1 MNKYQELFR
10 EDNQAIEERYVLSMD
25 RIEEIAEL
33 NTAAFATLTGEADSI
48 KEYFKKTAAFIMM
61 IRQLAEDI
69 SQGVTEEESL
79 EQLQQ
84 RNHRLYED
92 IIGSSYESSYAN
104 PAYANE
110 KLGGDYG
117 PLLCFLYTEIR
128 GMIVFAY
135 ESRLTDITILNELF
149 VEVYN
154 LFEEEL
160 PQVKTVKDAIYWF
173 VSDYCDVTVAYRI
186 RESVDPSL
194 SFAADIIM
202 NSDLNDLRYL
212 YAFGEYISG
221 EELKLASFMNSLP
234 EETIRKMADTYTE
247 GYRIGFAVTGK
258 DLSKKKTVVIRYS
271 LGFER
276 MIRQAVQNFKAMGL
290 EPIFT
295 RAAVNSVNKNA
306 RGKGG
311 YFGASPNKQYD
322 YDHRFDNALY
332 LDRAFKERKLSVL
345 RVAYEEYKE
354 LARQQAGPAV
364 VETFGE
370 ELFEPA
376 AKDDCLSLNPKQQKI
391 AVEYASESGQ
401 IVNEYIPGE
410 ERSFTIIAF
419 PVPAIGA
426 EFEAIFQ
433 DTIRINT
440 LDYMLYRDMQQI
452 IIDALDQADHVL
464 VKGKGDN
471 KTELCI
477 QLHTLTDPA
486 AQTNFENC
494 VADVNIPV
502 GEVFTSPVLAGTNGT
517 LHVSSVYIGDIQFKD
532 LTVRLE
538 DGMVADYSC
547 SNFEDPKEN
556 KKLIEQ
562 VIMGNHQ
569 CVPIGEFAIGTNTT
583 AYAMANQYGI
593 LHKLPILIVEKMG
606 PHFALGDTC
615 YSWAEDQKV
624 YNPDGKEIIARD
636 NEKSILRKEDLSQ
649 AYFNC
654 HTDITIPYDEL
665 DSILAIRADKSS
677 ITIIEDGKFALPG
690 VEELNKPLT

>member
-1 MNKYQELFR
+1 MKYQELFR
-10 EDNQAIEERYVLSMD
+10 EENEAIAERYALSMD
-25 RIEEIAEL
+25 RIAEIAEFNTEDL
-33 NTAAFATLTGEADSI
+33 NTLGEEAAAI
-48 KEYFKKTAAFIMM
+48 REYFKKTAAFIRM
-61 IRQLAEDI
+61 IRELVEDI
-69 SQGVTEEESL
+69 KQGVPEGESL

-84 RNHRLYED
+84 RNHKLYED
-92 IIGSSYESSYAN
+92 IIGCSYESSYAN
-104 PAYANE
+104 PAYANQ

-117 PLLCFLYTEIR
+117 SLLCFLYTEIR
-128 GMIVFAY
+128 GMIVYAY

-149 VEVYN
+149 IQVYN

-160 PQVKTVKDAIYWF
+160 PQVKEVKDAIYWF
-173 VSDYCDVTVAYRI
+173 VSDYCDVTVTYRI

-202 NSDLNDLRYL
+202 NSDLSDLRYL
-212 YAFGEYISG
+212 YAFGEYISE
-221 EELKLASFMNSLP
+221 EELKLAAFMNSLP

-247 GYRIGFAVTGK
+247 GYRIGFSVTGK
-258 DLSKKKTVVIRYS
+258 DLSKKKTVVIRYC

-276 MIRQAVQNFKAMGL
+276 MIRQAVLNFKDMGL

-345 RVAYEEYKE
+345 RVAYEEYRE
-354 LARQQAGPAV
+354 WAHLQAGPAV

-370 ELFEPA
+370 ELFEPV
-376 AKDDCLSLNPKQQKI
+376 AKEDALKLNSKQQKI
-391 AVEYASESGQ
+391 AVEYANESGQ
-401 IVNEYIPGE
+401 IVNEYIPGD

-419 PVPAIGA
+419 PVPAIGP

-464 VKGKGDN
+464 VKGKGEN
-471 KTELCI
+471 KTDLRI
-477 QLHTLTDPA
+477 QLHSLEDPS

-502 GEVFTSPVLAGTNGT
+502 GEVFTSPVLAGTHGT
-517 LHVSSVYIGDIQFKD
+517 LHVSSVYIGEIQFKD

-547 SNFEDPKEN
+547 SNFEDPEEN

-562 VIMGNHQ
+562 VIMGSHS

-583 AYAMANQYGI
+583 AYAMANKYGI
-593 LHKLPILIVEKMG
+593 LHRLPILIVEKMG

-615 YSWAEDQKV
+615 YSWSEDQKV

-649 AYFNC
+649 AYYNC
-654 HTDITIPYDEL
+654 HTDITIPYNEL
-665 DSILAIRADKSS
+665 DSILAIRPDGSF